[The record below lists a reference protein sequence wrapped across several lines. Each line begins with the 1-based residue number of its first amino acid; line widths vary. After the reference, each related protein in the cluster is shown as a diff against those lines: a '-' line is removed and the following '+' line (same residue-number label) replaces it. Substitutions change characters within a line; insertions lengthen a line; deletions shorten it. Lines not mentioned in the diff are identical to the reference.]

1 MKINEKIRDIRASK
15 CISQEYMA
23 SQLGIDTSSYH
34 RIERGVTPLSVTR
47 FERIAKVLDVDIIT
61 IISQANGNPKDSHKL
76 NPGYVKHLEE
86 EVQFLRRQLQEKL
99 AFIAS
104 KSFRQL
110 PSSPVANRRNS

>member
-1 MKINEKIRDIRASK
+1 MKINEKIRDIRAAK

-47 FERIAKVLDVDIIT
+47 FERISEVLEVDIIT
-61 IISQANGNPKDSHKL
+61 IISQARANPKEAHKL

-110 PSSPVANRRNS
+110 PSNTGTSRL